1 MVNPMPDLHEE
12 LRYRIE
18 SLERRVRSGRFVSAA
33 LVAGML
39 GLSLASWTSSAQDA
53 RMVRV
58 RTLIVEDEQGRDRVI
73 LGAPVP
79 DIKGGG
85 RISPSVG
92 LVINDSD
99 GLERFGL
106 GLQANGRMVMGFD
119 APPGTGDPRNRER
132 INIVADASG
141 GAYIRFVNRK
151 TFVPGRLIL
160 DDKDQFYLEFL
171 DFPDGKTVS
180 RRIGFKGEEKVEQ
193 TR

>member
-1 MVNPMPDLHEE
+1 MPDLHEE

-18 SLERRVRSGRFVSAA
+18 SLERQVRSGRLVSAA
-33 LVAGML
+33 LVVGML
-39 GLSLASWTSSAQDA
+39 GLSLVSWTSSAQDA
-53 RMVRV
+53 RIVRV

-171 DFPDGKTVS
+171 DFPDGRTIS

-193 TR
+193 AR

>member
-1 MVNPMPDLHEE
+1 MDNE
-12 LRYRIE
+12 LAGLRNRIE
-18 SLERRVRSGRFVSAA
+18 SLERLIDRRRRHTIG
-33 LVAGML
+33 LLL
-39 GLSLASWTSSAQDA
+39 GLVSVWLGTTMGLAQDT
-53 RMVRV
+53 RVVRA
-58 RTLIVEDEQGRDRVI
+58 RTLVIEDHEGRDRVV

-85 RISPSVG
+85 RVSPSVG
-92 LVINDSD
+92 LVINDPE
-99 GLERFGL
+99 GVERFGV

-132 INIVADASG
+132 INIVADAAG

-171 DFPDGKTVS
+171 DFPDGRTIS
-180 RRIGFKGEEKVEQ
+180 RRVSFKGDEKVEQ
-193 TR
+193 VR

>member
-1 MVNPMPDLHEE
+1 MGNELTDLRNR
-12 LRYRIE
+12 LE
-18 SLERRVRSGRFVSAA
+18 SLERLMHRTRRRTVA
-33 LVAGML
+33 LLL
-39 GLSLASWTSSAQDA
+39 GLAAVWLGTAVGAAQNSSVIRA
-53 RMVRV
+53 
-58 RTLIVEDEQGRDRVI
+58 RTLVIEDENGRDRVV

-85 RISPSVG
+85 RVSPSVG
-92 LVINDSD
+92 LVINDPE
-99 GLERFGL
+99 GLERFAV

-132 INIVADASG
+132 INVVADATG

-171 DFPDGKTVS
+171 DFPDGKTIS
-180 RRIGFKGEEKVEQ
+180 RRISWKGDEKVEQ
-193 TR
+193 AR